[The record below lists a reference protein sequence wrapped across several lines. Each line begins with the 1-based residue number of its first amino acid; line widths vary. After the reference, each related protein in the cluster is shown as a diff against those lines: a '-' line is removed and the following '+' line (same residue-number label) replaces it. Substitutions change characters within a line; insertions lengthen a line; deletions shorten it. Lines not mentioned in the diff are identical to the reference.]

1 MVKRKQIGIY
11 EIYEALKCL
20 GHIRLWLRDNG
31 KYNRIIITWDNL
43 VVASYDPYI
52 KSWNFRKN
60 ACRVNDN
67 AQNKTPPG
75 KSSVLTELEDS
86 GQAWQLTLVGD
97 W

>member
-1 MVKRKQIGIY
+1 MGKRKQVQIQ

-20 GHIRLWLRDNG
+20 GHTRLWLRDNG
-31 KYNRIIITWDNL
+31 KYNRLIITWDNL
-43 VVASYDPYI
+43 VAASYDPYL

-67 AQNKTPPG
+67 AKNEIPPG
-75 KSSVLTELEDS
+75 KSSVLIELTDPA
-86 GQAWQLTLVGD
+86 QAWQQTLVGD